1 MKHARR
7 TFSLVIVPEEGNAYR
22 LDMFAT
28 TNGHSERVIGLS
40 GSKLDRLR
48 SAVLGAVT
56 DSKHARTVLSPTRK
70 APIELTEDAGV
81 RLALIALAAAPVRK
95 ASRVEAIRH
104 GVDAMTGEEALYW
117 YALVT
122 GPNASRALQAL
133 RLLLAEE

>member
-1 MKHARR
+1 MKHPRR
-7 TFSLVIVPEEGNAYR
+7 TFSLLVVPDERNGYG
-22 LDMFAT
+22 LDVLAT
-28 TNGHSERVIGLS
+28 TNDQTERVIGLS

-48 SAVLGAVT
+48 SAVSGAVT

-81 RLALIALAAAPVRK
+81 RLALVALAAAPIRK

-104 GVDAMTGEEALYW
+104 GIDSMTGEEALYW

-122 GPNASRALQAL
+122 GPNASRALQSL